1 MSRSSPRTLTTSLLA
16 KVVTTGFN
24 LLLNRYACRKALH
37 VGFSELFYDKLTMT
51 KQATIRENDYEP
63 CNQGTNKPCPC
74 DRKLFV
80 LRGLLPPAFLGKE
93 RLGRVETPPYFFLHQ
108 RLVKVTPSIQEEGGG
123 RRAQGGGVLVGLY
136 LSVKT
141 LKNEKKRR
149 EKK

>member
-24 LLLNRYACRKALH
+24 LMLNRYACRKALH

-51 KQATIRENDYEP
+51 KQATIRENDYDP

-74 DRKLFV
+74 DRKLFG

-93 RLGRVETPPYFFLHQ
+93 RLGRVETPPYFFLRQ
-108 RLVKVTPSIQEEGGG
+108 RLVKVTPSIRRREEEGGPE
-123 RRAQGGGVLVGLY
+123 GVGCWWDLY
-136 LSVKT
+136 LSQ
-141 LKNEKKRR
+141 
-149 EKK
+149 